1 MLPLHRLRIHLRL
14 LLLCYLSVPVSYTH
28 LQLAVRV
35 FDADPYNYTEKELAY
50 IFADKLKEFFQSLN
64 LRTSLTEMEIDDAHF
79 EEMANRATHNDTAPV
94 GHYVPL
100 HVKEFVEI
108 LKLAI

>member
-1 MLPLHRLRIHLRL
+1 MAEVKPYKLA
-14 LLLCYLSVPVSYTH
+14 
-28 LQLAVRV
+28 QLAERV
-35 FDADPYNYTEKELAY
+35 FHVDSINYTEKEMAY
-50 IFADKLKEFFQSLN
+50 ILADKLKEFFQTLSLK
-64 LRTSLTEMEIDDAHF
+64 TTLTEMEIDDTHF

>member
-1 MLPLHRLRIHLRL
+1 M
-14 LLLCYLSVPVSYTH
+14 Y
-28 LQLAVRV
+28 
-35 FDADPYNYTEKELAY
+35 FNADPYNYTEKELAY
-50 IFADKLKEFFQSLN
+50 ILADKLKEFFQSLN